1 MTDIGL
7 ISIIPPPAFLFVG
20 LLSVS
25 FVLCLRL
32 RLGTPLVLGHLVA
45 LAFMLYGAPAYVEE
59 LPRFATAWLHLG
71 FSDAIARTGELFAI
85 RDARFDWPAFFTTAA
100 FFDSAMG
107 VEDFLP
113 LLEWVPPL
121 TMVLYIGPLY
131 LIIRNAAADRRLIW
145 LSIWIFYLVNWVG
158 QDYFSPQGFNV
169 LLYLAILAVVLT
181 WFRREHSSIGPPGGV
196 ASGLRRRL
204 ATRFSWIAVDPV
216 VNDPAPGVASALSFR
231 QQIGLVAIV
240 VAMYGASVASHQ
252 LTPFAVLGGVIG
264 LTVFRRVRLTGL
276 PVYMLVLVG
285 TWLLFMAGTFLS
297 GHLAS
302 LLEDIGRLDQN
313 AASNIGARLVG
324 SDGHLLVLQVR
335 LGLSIALWGVA
346 LIGGLRRLRAGQLDL
361 SLALLALAP
370 FGLILLQAY
379 GGEMLLRVYLFSVP
393 FMSFFAAAAFYPTP
407 RPASWRLD
415 LLIVGVSVGLAAVM
429 LFTRFGNE
437 KADFVTPE
445 ELELVQF
452 AAAVAEPG
460 DTIGSANHS
469 VPLGLFEWEE
479 HRGVSLDE
487 FWRNW
492 RDEPCLPRRIGTEPC
507 RDISRVI
514 QELDERTRDGASG
527 YFVITRGQVA
537 FSEVFW
543 GMSEAEFNER
553 WQDLEERGDLLFRN
567 RDGAVYRVFGPSLT
581 GGQPQ

>member
-1 MTDIGL
+1 VSLGALLTQ
-7 ISIIPPPAFLFVG
+7 ISGAASSATFVRWAIPLFVT
-20 LLSVS
+20 LW
-25 FVLCLRL
+25 
-32 RLGTPLVLGHLVA
+32 
-45 LAFMLYGAPAYVEE
+45 
-59 LPRFATAWLHLG
+59 ATAVYAVAGCFASSARVRWL
-71 FSDAIARTGELFAI
+71 TVWLF
-85 RDARFDWPAFFTTAA
+85 
-100 FFDSAMG
+100 
-107 VEDFLP
+107 
-113 LLEWVPPL
+113 LLL
-121 TMVLYIGPLY
+121 
-131 LIIRNAAADRRLIW
+131 D
-145 LSIWIFYLVNWVG
+145 WVG
-158 QDYFSPQGFNV
+158 QDYYSPQGFNV
-169 LLYLAILAVVLT
+169 LLYLAILAIVLT
-181 WFRREHSSIGPPGGV
+181 WFRRDQSSIGPPGGL
-196 ASGLRRRL
+196 AAGLRRRL
-204 ATRFSWIAVDPV
+204 TTRFSWIAVDPV
-216 VNDPAPGVASALSFR
+216 VNDPAPGVANALSFR

-324 SDGHLLVLQVR
+324 SDGHLLVLQMR
-335 LGLSIALWGVA
+335 LGLSVALWGVA

-361 SLALLALAP
+361 SLALLAMAP

-415 LLIVGVSVGLAAVM
+415 LLIVGVSLGLAAVM

-492 RDEPCLPRRIGTEPC
+492 RDEPCIPRRIGTEPC

-514 QELDERTRDGASG
+514 QELDDRTRDGASG

-553 WQDLEERGDLLFRN
+553 WRELEARGDLLFEN

-581 GGQPQ
+581 GGNPQ

>member
-1 MTDIGL
+1 
-7 ISIIPPPAFLFVG
+7 
-20 LLSVS
+20 VS

-131 LIIRNAAADRRLIW
+131 LIIRNATSDPRLIW

-169 LLYLAILAVVLT
+169 LLYLAILAIVLT
-181 WFRREHSSIGPPGGV
+181 WFRRDQSSIGPPGGL
-196 ASGLRRRL
+196 AAGLRRRL
-204 ATRFSWIAVDPV
+204 TTRFSWIAVDPV
-216 VNDPAPGVASALSFR
+216 VNDPAPGVANALSFR

-324 SDGHLLVLQVR
+324 SDGHLLVLQMR
-335 LGLSIALWGVA
+335 LGLSVALWGVA

-361 SLALLALAP
+361 SLALLAMAP

-492 RDEPCLPRRIGTEPC
+492 RDEPCIPRRIGTEPC

-514 QELDERTRDGASG
+514 QELDDRTRDGASG

-553 WQDLEERGDLLFRN
+553 WRELEARGDLLFEN

-581 GGQPQ
+581 GGNPQ